1 MRIIGLDDMVLFS
14 IWDGY
19 LVAASLVTLGV
30 IARMSV
36 RRLPRFAVPLRAGGI
51 LLLLGAAGLIT
62 ATVEGGLPD
71 RAVGAWGV
79 LAGIGAV
86 LLVPNAIHVVRTGKP
101 LL

>member
-1 MRIIGLDDMVLFS
+1 MRLPNLDDMAMFS
-14 IWDGY
+14 VWDGY
-19 LVAASLVTLGV
+19 MVAVFLVTLGV
-30 IARMSV
+30 IARASV
-36 RRLPRFAVPLRAGGI
+36 RRLLRFAVPLRAGSI

-62 ATVEGGLPD
+62 AAVEGGLPD